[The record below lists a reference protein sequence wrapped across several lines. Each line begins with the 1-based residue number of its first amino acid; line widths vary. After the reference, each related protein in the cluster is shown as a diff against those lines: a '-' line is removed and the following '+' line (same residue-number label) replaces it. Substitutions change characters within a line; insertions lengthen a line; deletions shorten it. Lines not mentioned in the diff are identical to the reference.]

1 MHDVILQLISL
12 RPKVP
17 NQHLLIDGNVLRLSG
32 RRPPSLKVCKPDAKD
47 KRPWK
52 ACYVCSVKEKQN
64 AKGDYLKTTYV
75 CLCSPSEPGLHPEK
89 CFKDHD
95 TKLDHFI

>member
-32 RRPPSLKVCKPDAKD
+32 RRPPSLKLCKPDAKD

-52 ACYVCSVKEKQN
+52 ACHVCSVKEKQT
-64 AKGDYLKTTYV
+64 AKGDYLKTT
-75 CLCSPSEPGLHPEK
+75 CLFIFSFGTWSPSRK
-89 CFKDHD
+89 MF
-95 TKLDHFI
+95 